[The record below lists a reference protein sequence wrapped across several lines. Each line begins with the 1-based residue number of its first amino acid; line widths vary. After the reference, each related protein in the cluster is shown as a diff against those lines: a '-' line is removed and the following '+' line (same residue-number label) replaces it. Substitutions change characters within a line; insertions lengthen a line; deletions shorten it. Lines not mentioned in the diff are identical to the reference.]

1 MILITPFPGCG
12 IALQSPKHS
21 PRFFIIPKITKK
33 KKSDKAEGN
42 KMQKQSGKK
51 FLRQIVEQGACKKS
65 VHTRC
70 RAEGRW
76 GPLEVEQQIFP
87 ATTLFC

>member
-1 MILITPFPGCG
+1 
-12 IALQSPKHS
+12 
-21 PRFFIIPKITKK
+21 
-33 KKSDKAEGN
+33 
-42 KMQKQSGKK
+42 MQKQSGKK

>member
-1 MILITPFPGCG
+1 MWHCT
-12 IALQSPKHS
+12 AKPKTQPQIFYNS
-21 PRFFIIPKITKK
+21 QNYKKKK

-42 KMQKQSGKK
+42 KMQKPSGKK